1 MPELSVKDID
11 AAFRPVETRVRM
23 CLRADLVAELGTLEE
38 QLRVEKA
45 RDGGS
50 LADTAAHDIAQRI
63 LDIQVEAQA
72 NEVEFVFQS
81 VGRRKWTDLLLAHPA
96 PDAQLELEPDIP
108 YSLETFPA
116 AAMHA
121 ACTSPADADLA
132 WWVTVNEEWN
142 VGQVQRLWDACLRS
156 QTRVAD
162 APKASANASAALND
176 SARK

>member
-38 QLRVEKA
+38 QLRVAKA
-45 RDGGS
+45 RDDGS
-50 LADTAAHDIAQRI
+50 LADTEVHDIAQRI
-63 LDIQVEAQA
+63 LNVQVEAQA

-96 PDAQLELEPDIP
+96 SEAQLELEPDIP
-108 YSLETFPA
+108 YDLETFPA
-116 AAMHA
+116 AAMNLS
-121 ACTSPADADLA
+121 CVSPADADEA
-132 WWVTVNEEWN
+132 WWLAVNTEWN

-162 APKASANASAALND
+162 APKASATASAVLNG
-176 SARK
+176 SAKR